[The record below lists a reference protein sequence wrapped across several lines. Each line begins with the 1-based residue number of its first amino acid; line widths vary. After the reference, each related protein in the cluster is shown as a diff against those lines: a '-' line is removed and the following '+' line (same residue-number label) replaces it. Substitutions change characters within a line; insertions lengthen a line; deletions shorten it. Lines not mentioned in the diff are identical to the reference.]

1 MENVKI
7 KDEVIQKL
15 IAEVEKR
22 AKDAEAYELL
32 LGMLKNI
39 YSMNQLRGLVVSNK
53 EFENKFRSRYRY
65 LEDDDIREFTAELFN
80 FLNVFIKN
88 NSSFGKSVNIAVTSE
103 LSDSKFLEI
112 SGLSKVDISSEVLEA
127 LKKTAANT
135 VGTDLAL
142 QNPCCKPS
150 NLVENF
156 FGSVSIIEIMQLMA
170 DADGRASVVLD
181 KLGIKNS
188 SNPGHRKLF
197 GALSKSLSPALVEY
211 STSMV
216 RVAVVDGVTDNLYS
230 SNASLKR
237 KYVSMQLVSFVDWFI
252 RHPKANYVFG
262 EISKDE
268 LIFKKLSV
276 YTDNFSNEQLMA
288 YEEQIYGEKI
298 QGYYRVKLEY
308 LDLLHKL
315 SKFPEKY
322 AKYID
327 VLEYISTSLKVVVFD
342 PTVLSEISKEIVRI
356 NNIIVI
362 ILFFIL
368 SPKI

>member
-1 MENVKI
+1 MKNVKI

-15 IAEVEKR
+15 IAEVEKK
-22 AKDAEAYELL
+22 AKDVEAYELL
-32 LGMLKNI
+32 LDMLKNI
-39 YSMNQLRGLVVSNK
+39 DSMNQLRGLVVSNK

-65 LEDDDIREFTAELFN
+65 LEEDDIREFTRELFN

-103 LSDSKFLEI
+103 LSDSDFLKI
-112 SGLSKVDISSEVLEA
+112 SGLSDGDISSDVLEA

-156 FGSVSIIEIMQLMA
+156 FGSVSIIEIMQLMV
-170 DADGRASVVLD
+170 DADGRTSVVLD

-237 KYVSMQLVSFVDWFI
+237 KYVSMQLVSFVDWFM

-268 LIFKKLSV
+268 LKL
-276 YTDNFSNEQLMA
+276 M
-288 YEEQIYGEKI
+288 
-298 QGYYRVKLEY
+298 
-308 LDLLHKL
+308 
-315 SKFPEKY
+315 
-322 AKYID
+322 
-327 VLEYISTSLKVVVFD
+327 
-342 PTVLSEISKEIVRI
+342 
-356 NNIIVI
+356 
-362 ILFFIL
+362 
-368 SPKI
+368 